1 MAATKRQRRC
11 IVTGEVSDDTTLIRF
26 VADPG
31 GAIVPDIG
39 MKLPG
44 RGAWIVSTREA
55 VDSAVEL
62 GLIARSLGDGLK
74 VPVDLGAQVEN
85 RLARRCLDLVGL
97 ARRAGE
103 IAIGFSKVRAW
114 LRTGRTV
121 VVLHARDGSQREYER
136 LMSSRD
142 GFMEITL
149 FTEEELGLA
158 LGRES
163 VVHAAMSSGGY
174 ADRLLREVSRLKGF
188 RGPGGF
194 CVD

>member
-1 MAATKRQRRC
+1 MAAAKRQRRC
-11 IVTGEVSDDTTLIRF
+11 IVTGEVSDDTALIRF

-31 GAIVPDIG
+31 GAVVPDIG
-39 MKLPG
+39 LKLPG
-44 RGAWIVSTREA
+44 RGAWIVPTRKA
-55 VDSAVEL
+55 VDSAIES
-62 GLIARSLGDGLK
+62 GLIARSLGGCQK
-74 VPVDLGAQVEN
+74 VPVDLAAQVEV

-103 IAIGFSKVRAW
+103 ITIGFSKVRAW
-114 LRTGRTV
+114 LRSGRAV

-149 FTEEELGLA
+149 FTREELGLA

-163 VVHAAMSSGGY
+163 VVHAAMSSGGF
-174 ADRLLREVSRLKGF
+174 ADRLLREVSRLNGF
-188 RGPGGF
+188 RGSGGL